1 MKSVAVFC
9 GARHGDR
16 PEYTAAARE
25 LGRELAHR
33 QLALVY
39 GGGHVGL
46 MGEVADACLAAGG
59 KVIGVIPQFMV
70 ERELAM
76 RGLTELHITDSM
88 HTRKAMMAERADAFI
103 ALPGGFGT
111 LDELFEILTWRQIS
125 LHDKPIGL
133 LNISGYYSGLLS
145 FVTRAVEDGFVGP
158 NESTFLQMQDSPAK
172 LLDDLALLPGMPE
185 GQWQKS

>member
-1 MKSVAVFC
+1 MKAVAVYC
-9 GARHGDR
+9 GARHGAR

-25 LGRELAHR
+25 LGAELAR
-33 QLALVY
+33 RDLTLVY

-46 MGEVADACLAAGG
+46 MGVVADACLAAGG
-59 KVIGVIPQFMV
+59 KVVGVIPQFMV

-88 HTRKAMMAERADAFI
+88 HERKAIMAERADAFI

-111 LDELFEILTWRQIS
+111 LDEMFEILTWRQIG

-133 LNISGYYSGLLS
+133 LNIGGYYSGLLS
-145 FVTRAVEDGFVGP
+145 FVARAVEEGFVGES
-158 NESTFLQMQDSPAK
+158 ESTFLQMQATPAA
-172 LLDDLALLPGMPE
+172 LLDDLALLPGIPE
-185 GQWQKS
+185 GQWQKI